1 MPNEINHSALFIN
14 IKKTAS
20 NETAFSLVAE
30 ARLERT
36 TFGL

>member
-1 MPNEINHSALFIN
+1 M
-14 IKKTAS
+14 KKENQFLDS
-20 NETAFSLVAE
+20 LYLVAE

>member
-1 MPNEINHSALFIN
+1 MEPFLILEQKKESINLIMNS
-14 IKKTAS
+14 
-20 NETAFSLVAE
+20 SLVAE